1 MTFIDLLGIVFVE
14 NKEPA
19 FFPMVVWSLW
29 NCRNNLRLGK
39 KAELLTHLMQQ
50 AKQRLGDF

>member
-19 FFPMVVWSLW
+19 FFSVVVWALW

-39 KAELLTHLMQQ
+39 NAELLTHLMQQ